1 MQSLQ
6 PQVER
11 IREKFKDD
19 QERLNREMV
28 DLYKR
33 NHVNPL
39 GGCLPMAVQ
48 MPVFFG
54 LYEALLNAIE
64 LRNAPFFGWIRD
76 LSAPDCLP
84 IGWMP
89 AVPMMDCHG
98 LPVLVLLMT
107 VTAFLQQW

>member
-1 MQSLQ
+1 MMRMQRLQ

-39 GGCLPMAVQ
+39 GGCRVQAVRRLTLSVADVEVLHMAADPCRGQ
-48 MPVFFG
+48 VFG
-54 LYEALLNAIE
+54 S
-64 LRNAPFFGWIRD
+64 R
-76 LSAPDCLP
+76 
-84 IGWMP
+84 
-89 AVPMMDCHG
+89 
-98 LPVLVLLMT
+98 
-107 VTAFLQQW
+107 